1 MGKNKRNNGEERK
14 TDVGL
19 VMSVSLFLILLT
31 FFILL
36 NSIAVIDEEKKLQAI
51 GSLLGSF
58 GSFLGGL
65 SPLKTGDSLMPPS
78 APMVEECIKIS
89 DLFSI
94 MDKNTL
100 SDVVI
105 ESRKDMQIITI
116 NEKVLF
122 DKNKLHLKPS
132 SYPML
137 NNLCKFVK
145 KRDYPIEIFG
155 YTDSMPPEG
164 KGCESNWEV
173 SVLMATQIARY
184 LLEKGEVRQG
194 RLAAYGCGSNKPI
207 ASNDTRE
214 SRAQN
219 RRIEIALR
227 FKVPKYVSRIYEER
241 PNGVFTYKK
250 FDFKVFE

>member
-1 MGKNKRNNGEERK
+1 MGKSKKDISEGRK

-36 NSIAVIDEEKKLQAI
+36 NSIAVIDEEKTLKAV

-78 APMVEECIKIS
+78 APMLEECIKIS
-89 DLFSI
+89 DLLSI
-94 MDKNTL
+94 MDRNMF
-100 SDVVI
+100 SNVMI
-105 ESRKDMQIITI
+105 ESGKDKQVITI

-122 DKNKLHLKPS
+122 EEDKPHLKS
-132 SYPML
+132 SSHPIL
-137 NNLCKFVK
+137 DNLCDFIRKGN
-145 KRDYPIEIFG
+145 YPVEIFG
-155 YTDSMPPEG
+155 HTDSMPPEE
-164 KGCESNWEV
+164 KGYKSNWEL
-173 SVLMATQIARY
+173 SILMATQIVRY
-184 LLEKGEVRQG
+184 FSEKGKVHQG
-194 RLAAYGCGSNKPI
+194 RLAAYGCGSSKPI
-207 ASNDTRE
+207 TSNDTRE

-219 RRIEIALR
+219 RRIEIVLR
-227 FKVPKYVSRIYEER
+227 FKVPKYLSRIYEKR
-241 PNGVFTYKK
+241 PSGVFTYKK